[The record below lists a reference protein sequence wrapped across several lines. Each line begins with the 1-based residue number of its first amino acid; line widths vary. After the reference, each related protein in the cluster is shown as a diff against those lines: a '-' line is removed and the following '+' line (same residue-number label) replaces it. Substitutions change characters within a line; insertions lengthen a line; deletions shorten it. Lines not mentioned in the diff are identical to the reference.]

1 MISLRF
7 ILKRERMIMN
17 EDMIKRIL
25 EAKKYQKMA
34 FYALF
39 PESITK
45 HLKVIEDEINVMAKE
60 IILNSLCENKE
71 SKNGKHET
79 SKVKKVDID

>member
-1 MISLRF
+1 
-7 ILKRERMIMN
+7 MN

-39 PESITK
+39 PENITK
-45 HLKVIEDEINVMAKE
+45 HFEVIENEINMMVKE
-60 IILNSLCENKE
+60 VILNSLCENKE
-71 SKNGKHET
+71 SKNESHGN
-79 SKVKKVDID
+79 SKVKKVDIN